1 MDDQEFIA
9 QSTLMMQ
16 SMFRVAYSIVRNRQ
30 DAEDAV
36 QQALLN
42 AWKGRGRARNGCERA
57 WLMRIVINEAYTLL
71 RKRKS
76 TVELPEL
83 AVWPHEKDEQLYS
96 AIDRMPEQLRV
107 PFLLKYMENMTEKE
121 VAAALRITQSS
132 VKNRLLRARR
142 YMQDALRE
150 EDEA

>member
-1 MDDQEFIA
+1 
-9 QSTLMMQ
+9 
-16 SMFRVAYSIVRNRQ
+16 
-30 DAEDAV
+30 
-36 QQALLN
+36 
-42 AWKGRGRARNGCERA
+42 
-57 WLMRIVINEAYTLL
+57 
-71 RKRKS
+71 
-76 TVELPEL
+76 
-83 AVWPHEKDEQLYS
+83 
-96 AIDRMPEQLRV
+96 MPEQLRV